1 MHVAFKIFGA
11 DPITWSSL
19 REIDGTA
26 PQLILWAV
34 PVMLAFTG
42 LEYWLNNHDKRD
54 YYNNKELLGSI
65 FVGLGNLASNLLTK
79 IMLFAMVW
87 VVYNIIPWRQEFV
100 WWMFFPC
107 YILLDLCS
115 YWAHRISHE
124 QRFWW
129 CTHITH
135 HSGNHYN
142 LAVSFRLS
150 WIQQFKIIFFL
161 PVVLAGFHPMIFF
174 VANQVAVLFQFWV
187 HSEYVPRLH
196 PLIEYIFATP
206 SNHKVHHGSQEKY
219 LDVNYGATFIIW
231 DRIFGTYQPL
241 EERPV
246 YGLTTPI
253 PYSSNPFYLN
263 FHEIKEIAKDVKA
276 AGTFREK
283 MFYIFGS
290 PSKIGLM
297 KKKQAEALAAA
308 TPQPAELEA

>member
-1 MHVAFKIFGA
+1 MIPTFKIFGA
-11 DPITWSSL
+11 EPLTWDTL
-19 REIDGTA
+19 KDIDGA
-26 PQLILWAV
+26 SPQLIIWAV
-34 PVMLAFTG
+34 PVMLLFTG
-42 LEYWLNNHDKRD
+42 IEYYINRKENDDH
-54 YYNNKELLGSI
+54 YNNTELLGSI
-65 FVGLGNLASNLLTK
+65 FVGLGNLASNLITRFL
-79 IMLFAMVW
+79 LFAMVW
-87 VVYNIIPWRQEFV
+87 FVYNLIPWRQEFI
-100 WWMFFPC
+100 WWMFFPA
-107 YILLDLCS
+107 YILLDFSS

-150 WIQQFKIIFFL
+150 WIQQLKIIFFL
-161 PVVLAGFHPMIFF
+161 PVILAGFHPLVFF

-196 PLIEYIFATP
+196 PIIEYIFATS

-219 LDVNYGATFIIW
+219 LDVNYGATFILW
-231 DRIFGTYQPL
+231 DRWFGTYHPL

-253 PYSSNPFYLN
+253 PYSKNPIYLN
-263 FHEIKEIAKDVKA
+263 FHEVKDIVQDVKKA
-276 AGTFREK
+276 KTFREK

-297 KKKQAEALAAA
+297 KKKEAEMAAQMQTA
-308 TPQPAELEA
+308 KVEA

>member
-1 MHVAFKIFGA
+1 MISFNIFGA
-11 DPITWSSL
+11 EPLTWDKL
-19 REIDGTA
+19 QGIDGA
-26 PQLILWAV
+26 SPQLILWAV
-34 PVMLAFTG
+34 PVMLIFTAI
-42 LEYWLNNHDKRD
+42 EYYINKKENDDH
-54 YYNNKELLGSI
+54 YNNTELFGSI
-65 FVGLGNLASNLLTK
+65 FVGLGNLASNLITRLL
-79 IMLFAMVW
+79 LFTMVW
-87 VVYNIIPWRQEFV
+87 FVYNLIPWRQEFV
-100 WWMFFPC
+100 WWMFFPA
-107 YILLDLCS
+107 YILLDFCS

-161 PVVLAGFHPMIFF
+161 PVILAGFHPLVFF

-196 PLIEYIFATP
+196 PIVEYIFATP

-219 LDVNYGATFIIW
+219 LDVNYGATFILW
-231 DRIFGTYQPL
+231 DRWFGTYQAL

-253 PYSSNPFYLN
+253 PYSANPLYLN
-263 FHEIKEIAKDVKA
+263 FHEVKDIVTDVKKA
-276 AGTFREK
+276 KTFKEK

-297 KKKQAEALAAA
+297 KKKEADKLAAQ
-308 TPQPAELEA
+308 TLQSVEA